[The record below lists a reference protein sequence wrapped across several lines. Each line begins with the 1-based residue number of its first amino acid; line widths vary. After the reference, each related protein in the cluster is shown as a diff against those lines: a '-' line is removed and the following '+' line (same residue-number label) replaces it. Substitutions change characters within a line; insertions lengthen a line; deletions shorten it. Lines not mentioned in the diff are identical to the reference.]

1 MITLF
6 SSTKFPDFFSVY
18 IIYPLNAM
26 SNSKFA
32 ELRVQKSAPW
42 LRQKKNADILGAWWG
57 IAYKSRCRFLHLDLG
72 NTEVVPW
79 DLGDCRCQGL
89 SGCRK
94 LHVDIVNSLTI
105 THRIQVLP
113 YMVTF
118 TINIHQML
126 AYIYTI
132 HGSYGLYYTMIFPAM
147 DSGSFIWDLG
157 KKKIMPIFWL
167 GGAQIHRPRKSVA

>member
-1 MITLF
+1 MPPYIFGIKPPILSLMITLF

-126 AYIYTI
+126 AYIPYMDPMGYI
-132 HGSYGLYYTMIFPAM
+132 IPWFFPQWIR
-147 DSGSFIWDLG
+147 GPSFEI
-157 KKKIMPIFWL
+157 
-167 GGAQIHRPRKSVA
+167 